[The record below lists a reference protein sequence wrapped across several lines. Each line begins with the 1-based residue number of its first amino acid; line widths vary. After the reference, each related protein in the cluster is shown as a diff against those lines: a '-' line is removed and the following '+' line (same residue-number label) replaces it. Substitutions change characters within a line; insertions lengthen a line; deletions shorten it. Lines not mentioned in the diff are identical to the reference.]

1 MRDFAEW
8 QEQMRAVSAQNRDAV
23 VLFLAYQS
31 SSESEAL
38 AAGCQ
43 FVGMTWDANGTLV
56 KAFKPRLE
64 KVAGYACDNCGSS
77 HASLDYGMYCCGRKR
92 VLR

>member
-1 MRDFAEW
+1 MRDFSEW
-8 QEQMRAVSAQNRDAV
+8 QAQMAAVSAQNRDAI

-43 FVGMTWDANGTLV
+43 FVGMTWDANGTQV
-56 KAFKPRLE
+56 KAYKPRLE
-64 KVAGYACDNCGSS
+64 KLPAYTCTNCNSSYAT
-77 HASLDYGMYCCGRKR
+77 LDHGMYCCGRKR